1 MDINFGLKVN
11 ALDNVAT
18 VFANSVQAGDVVTV
32 RDKKGNEEEITSL
45 NEIPYGHKIAI
56 KAILKGEPIMKY
68 GEKLG
73 VASTQIA
80 KGAHV
85 HVHNLESVRGRGD
98 L

>member
-1 MDINFGLKVN
+1 MEINFGLKVN

-18 VFANSVQAGDVVTV
+18 VFANGVQAGDTVTV
-32 RDKKGNEEEITSL
+32 RDKKGQQEEIFAL
-45 NEIPYGHKIAI
+45 NEIPYGHKIALR
-56 KAILKGEPIMKY
+56 AIEKGEPIMKY

-73 VASTQIA
+73 VASAAIA

-85 HVHNLESVRGRGD
+85 HVQNLESVRGRGD

>member
-1 MDINFGLKVN
+1 MEPNFGLKVN
-11 ALDNVAT
+11 ELDNVAT
-18 VFANSVQAGDVVTV
+18 VFANGIHAGDAVTV
-32 RDKKGNEEEITSL
+32 RDKKGREETLIAL

-56 KAILKGEPIMKY
+56 QPIQKGEPIVKY

-73 VASTQIA
+73 LASGNIER
-80 KGAHV
+80 GAHV

>member
-18 VFANSVQAGDVVTV
+18 VFANGVQAGDTVTV
-32 RDKKGNEEEITSL
+32 RDKKGQQEEIPAL
-45 NEIPYGHKIAI
+45 NEIPYGHKIALR
-56 KAILKGEPIMKY
+56 AIEKGEPIMKY

-73 VASTQIA
+73 VASMANA

-85 HVHNLESVRGRGD
+85 HVQNRESVRGRGD

>member
-1 MDINFGLKVN
+1 MEINFGLKVN

-18 VFANSVQAGDVVTV
+18 VFANGVQAGDTVTV
-32 RDKKGNEEEITSL
+32 RDKKGNEEEILAL
-45 NEIPYGHKIAI
+45 NEIPYGHKIALR
-56 KAILKGEPIMKY
+56 AIEKGEPIMKY

-73 VASTQIA
+73 VASAEIA

-85 HVHNLESVRGRGD
+85 HVQNLESVRGRGD

>member
-11 ALDNVAT
+11 VLDNVAT
-18 VFANSVQAGDVVTV
+18 VFANGIHAGDTVTV
-32 RDKKGNEEEITSL
+32 RDKAGQQEDILAL
-45 NEIPYGHKIAI
+45 NEIPYGHKIALR
-56 KAILKGEPIMKY
+56 AITKGEPIMKY

-73 VASTQIA
+73 VASAEIA

-85 HVHNLESVRGRGD
+85 HVQNLESVRGRGD

>member
-1 MDINFGLKVN
+1 MDVNFGLKVN

-18 VFANSVQAGDVVTV
+18 VFANGVQAGDTV
-32 RDKKGNEEEITSL
+32 IIRDKKGHEESFIALS
-45 NEIPYGHKIAI
+45 EIPYGHKIAI
-56 KAILKGEPIMKY
+56 LPITKGEPIMKY

-73 VASTQIA
+73 IASVDIVV
-80 KGAHV
+80 GAHV

>member
-11 ALDNVAT
+11 AMDNVAT
-18 VFANSVQAGDVVTV
+18 VFANGVQAGHTVTV
-32 RDKKGNEEEITSL
+32 RDKKGQQEEIVAL
-45 NEIPYGHKIAI
+45 NEIPYGHKIALR
-56 KAILKGEPIMKY
+56 AIEKGEPIMKY

-73 VASTQIA
+73 VASAAIA

>member
-1 MDINFGLKVN
+1 MEINFGLKVN
-11 ALDNVAT
+11 AMDNVAT
-18 VFANSVQAGDVVTV
+18 VFANGVQAGDMVTV
-32 RDKKGNEEEITSL
+32 RDKKGQQEEIVAL
-45 NEIPYGHKIAI
+45 NEIPYGHKIALR
-56 KAILKGEPIMKY
+56 AIEKGEPIMKY

-73 VASTQIA
+73 VASAAIA

>member
-1 MDINFGLKVN
+1 MEINFGLKVN

-18 VFANSVQAGDVVTV
+18 VFANGVQAGDMVTV
-32 RDKKGNEEEITSL
+32 RDKKGNEEEILAL
-45 NEIPYGHKIAI
+45 NEIPYGHKIALR
-56 KAILKGEPIMKY
+56 AIEKGEPIMKY

-73 VASTQIA
+73 VASMAIA

-85 HVHNLESVRGRGD
+85 HVQNLESVRGRGD

>member
-1 MDINFGLKVN
+1 MEINFGLKVN

-18 VFANSVQAGDVVTV
+18 VFANGVQAGDTVTV
-32 RDKKGNEEEITSL
+32 RDKKGNEEEILAL
-45 NEIPYGHKIAI
+45 NEIPYGHKIALR
-56 KAILKGEPIMKY
+56 AIEKGEPIMKY

-73 VASTQIA
+73 VASMAIA

-85 HVHNLESVRGRGD
+85 HVQNLESVRGRGD

>member
-11 ALDNVAT
+11 VQDNVAT
-18 VFANSVQAGDVVTV
+18 VFANGVQAGDMVIV
-32 RDKKGNEEEITSL
+32 RDKKGNEEEILAL
-45 NEIPYGHKIAI
+45 NEIPYGHKIALRDI
-56 KAILKGEPIMKY
+56 TKGEPIVKY

-73 VASTQIA
+73 VASAEIA

-85 HVHNLESVRGRGD
+85 HVQNLESVRGRGD

>member
-11 ALDNVAT
+11 AQDNVAT
-18 VFANSVQAGDVVTV
+18 VFANDVLAGDMVTV
-32 RDKKGNEEEITSL
+32 RDKKGNEEEILAL
-45 NEIPYGHKIAI
+45 NEIPYGHKIALFDI
-56 KAILKGEPIMKY
+56 TKGEPIIKY

-73 VASTQIA
+73 VASAKIA

-85 HVHNLESVRGRGD
+85 HVQNLESVRGRGD

>member
-11 ALDNVAT
+11 AQDNVAT
-18 VFANSVQAGDVVTV
+18 VFANGVQAGDMVIV
-32 RDKKGNEEEITSL
+32 RDKKGNEEEILAL
-45 NEIPYGHKIAI
+45 NEIPYGHKIALFDI
-56 KAILKGEPIMKY
+56 AKGEPIIKY

-73 VASTQIA
+73 VASAKIA

-85 HVHNLESVRGRGD
+85 HVQNLESVRGRGD